1 MEDTF
6 NSFDTTIR
14 GSYTQILNYQNND
27 FSNNFYISDLHQI
40 IEEHIE
46 EKKKFQ
52 NQILYIELDNTRLL
66 QHIIFLD
73 KRCCLINM
81 THSNTTNFILANYTQ
96 LKTILDRLIII
107 YNKNLDYIT
116 YIKEKMYNIDL
127 SISRLKLNI
136 NYHYMNN

>member
-27 FSNNFYISDLHQI
+27 FSNNFYKSDLHQI

-46 EKKKFQ
+46 EKNKIQ
-52 NQILYIELDNTRLL
+52 NQILDIQLDNTRLL
-66 QHIIFLD
+66 QHIFFLD
-73 KRCCLINM
+73 KRCCLINI
-81 THSNTTNFILANYTQ
+81 THSNTTNFILANYSQ

-107 YNKNLDYIT
+107 YNKNLEYIN
-116 YIKEKMYNIDL
+116 YFKEKIYSIDL
-127 SISRLKLNI
+127 SITTLKLNY
-136 NYHYMNN
+136 YHLNN

>member
-14 GSYTQILNYQNND
+14 GSYTQILNYRNND
-27 FSNNFYISDLHQI
+27 LLNNFYKSDLHQI

-46 EKKKFQ
+46 EKNKLQ
-52 NQILYIELDNTRLL
+52 NEIYYIELDNIRLL
-66 QHIIFLD
+66 QHIYFLD
-73 KRCCLINM
+73 KRCCLINI

-116 YIKEKMYNIDL
+116 YIKEKIYNIDL
-127 SISRLKLNI
+127 SVSRLKLNI
-136 NYHYMNN
+136 N